1 MKQGIKPELELLSPV
16 GDMERLDSALQFGA
30 DAVYLAGQEFG
41 MRTAPTNFTMDK
53 LKEAVEKAHRQDVQ
67 VYLTCNTLPRNDE
80 LERLPEFLQ
89 YAQSIGVDALI
100 VADLGVM
107 RLAQRHAPKVEI
119 HMSTQTGIVNYA
131 TANALYDLGAKRIVV
146 ARELTLEDIAEIRSR
161 VPADL
166 DIEAF
171 VHGAMCVSFSGR
183 CLLSAYMNNR
193 DANRGDCSQPCRWE
207 YALVEKKREGQY
219 MDIAEDQHGTYILNS
234 RDMCMIE
241 HIPALAKAGVTS
253 LKIEGRA
260 KSAYYVA
267 VTTHAYRAAIDAYYQ
282 NPDAPLPAWIPQEVH
297 KISHREYSTGF
308 YFGNEPGQVY
318 ENGGYVREYDVVAVC
333 EDYQDGMVTLSQR
346 NKFLQGDTLDVL
358 EAGKA
363 PYLIT
368 LDTMYNSDGEAIT
381 EAPHATMIVKAP
393 CSQPIGKGA
402 VLRKARAPQDYNR

>member
-1 MKQGIKPELELLSPV
+1 
-16 GDMERLDSALQFGA
+16 
-30 DAVYLAGQEFG
+30 
-41 MRTAPTNFTMDK
+41 
-53 LKEAVEKAHRQDVQ
+53 VQ

-89 YAQSIGVDALI
+89 YSQQIGIDALI
-100 VADLGVM
+100 VADLGVLQ
-107 RLAQRHAPKVEI
+107 LAQRHAPKVEL

-131 TANALYDLGAKRIVV
+131 TANALYQMGAKRIVV
-146 ARELTLEDIAEIRSR
+146 ARELSLEDIAEIRSR

-207 YALVEKKREGQY
+207 YSLVEKKRPNQY
-219 MDIAEDQHGTYILNS
+219 LDIEEDGKGTYILNS
-234 RDMCMIE
+234 RDMCMVD
-241 HIPALAKAGVTS
+241 HIPELAKAGITS

-267 VTTHAYRAAIDAYYQ
+267 VTTHAYRAAIDHYYTS
-282 NPDAPLPAWIPQEVH
+282 PTEPLPSWISEEVH

-308 YFGNEPGQVY
+308 YFGSEPGQVTD
-318 ENGGYVREYDVVAVC
+318 NGGYVREYDVVAVC
-333 EDYQDGMVTLSQR
+333 EDYHDGIATLTQR
-346 NKFLQGDTLDVL
+346 NKFFSGDTLDVL

-363 PYLIT
+363 PYLVT
-368 LDTMYNSDGEAIT
+368 LDRLYNSDGEPIT
-381 EAPHATMIVKAP
+381 ETPHAMMKITAP
-393 CSQPIGKGA
+393 CETPIGKGA
-402 VLRKARAPQDYNR
+402 VLRKARAANP